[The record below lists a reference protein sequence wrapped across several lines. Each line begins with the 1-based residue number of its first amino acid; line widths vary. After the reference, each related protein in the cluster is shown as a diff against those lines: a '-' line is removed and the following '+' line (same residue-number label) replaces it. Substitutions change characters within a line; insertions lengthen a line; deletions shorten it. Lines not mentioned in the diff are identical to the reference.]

1 MGSTL
6 NKSLNNDSG
15 AYIFKNNSTLLIDL
29 LIYIKLS
36 PDKLLHALP
45 ISYDPNKK
53 NANYLVCIFEEGRDY
68 LSQNT
73 IEEIDKNILEYDMI
87 NLLDNSYETL
97 YEKYPDLSY
106 DLYKHYIE
114 SSRKNLYK

>member
-29 LIYIKLS
+29 LLYIKLS

-53 NANYLVCIFEEGRDY
+53 NA
-68 LSQNT
+68 
-73 IEEIDKNILEYDMI
+73 
-87 NLLDNSYETL
+87 
-97 YEKYPDLSY
+97 
-106 DLYKHYIE
+106 
-114 SSRKNLYK
+114 

>member
-6 NKSLNNDSG
+6 NKSLNNDLG
-15 AYIFKNNSTLLIDL
+15 AYIFKNDSTSLIDL
-29 LIYIKLS
+29 FLYIKLS
-36 PDKLLHALP
+36 PAKLSHALP
-45 ISYDPNKK
+45 FSYDPNKK
-53 NANYLVCIFEEGRDY
+53 NSDYLVCIFEEGRDY

-73 IEEIDKNILEYDMI
+73 KTEIDNIIQEYSMI

-97 YEKYPDLSY
+97 NKIYPDLSY

-114 SSRKNLYK
+114 SSKKNLYK